1 MEHNEFLDR
10 YNAGTLTV
18 HVDKKAAGHRLQS
31 LLPRAIRLKQA
42 NRRAIGFLG
51 LIVGIALFF
60 LTQWWIAAM
69 VLLASWA
76 FLAYIQKATTSGVL
90 EAALK
95 HPTVYNAALEAGV
108 LKISDKS

>member
-1 MEHNEFLDR
+1 
-10 YNAGTLTV
+10 
-18 HVDKKAAGHRLQS
+18 
-31 LLPRAIRLKQA
+31 
-42 NRRAIGFLG
+42 
-51 LIVGIALFF
+51 
-60 LTQWWIAAM
+60 M

-76 FLAYIQKATTSGVL
+76 FLAYIQKTTTSGVL

>member
-1 MEHNEFLDR
+1 MEHKEFRDR

-18 HVDKKAAGHRLQS
+18 HVDKKATGQRLQS
-31 LLPRAIRLKQA
+31 LLPSAIRVKQA

-60 LTQWWIAAM
+60 FMQWWIAAT
-69 VLLASWA
+69 VLLASCA
-76 FLAYIQKATTSGVL
+76 FLAYLRKATTSGVL

-95 HPTVYNAALEAGV
+95 HPTVYHAALEAGV